1 MDVLLNLRFWLL
13 DQKLQRQ
20 ILVIIKVSR
29 IMWIDKKRL
38 GRKNREF
45 LKLLI
50 MISIKM
56 EIVKEIEILRIL
68 GKVIKYKIRIFLK
81 KILKY

>member
-1 MDVLLNLRFWLL
+1 
-13 DQKLQRQ
+13 
-20 ILVIIKVSR
+20 
-29 IMWIDKKRL
+29 MWIDRKRL
-38 GRKNREF
+38 GMKSREF